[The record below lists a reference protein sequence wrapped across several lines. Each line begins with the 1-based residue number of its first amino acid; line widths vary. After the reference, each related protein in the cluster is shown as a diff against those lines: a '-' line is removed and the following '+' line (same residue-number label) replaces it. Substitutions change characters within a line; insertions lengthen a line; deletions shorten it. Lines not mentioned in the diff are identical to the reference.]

1 MTSLRQAESTN
12 SSERQPIPAGATSV
26 TLDTAA
32 PEGYSVIRRDGRFGP
47 VGPNRRKVEF
57 LPGHKPNRR
66 ESAPQ
71 PAPRPA
77 EEPAAPVA
85 PAR

>member
-12 SSERQPIPAGATSV
+12 SSERQPIPAGVNSA
-26 TLDTAA
+26 TLDTVA
-32 PEGYSVIRRDGRFGP
+32 PEGYSLTRRGGRVGP

-57 LPGHKPNRR
+57 LPGRKPSRR